1 MIDQPERQALPADDF
16 ASCEPDPFSV
26 LIDPV
31 DIARVHAAVDGA
43 WTALQSRCRATADPD
58 LARASLYG
66 IVASN
71 IHFAADDHDLIRRS
85 IDRFLVGRRRERIS
99 SN

>member
-1 MIDQPERQALPADDF
+1 MPVDDCV
-16 ASCEPDPFSV
+16 SCDPDPFAV

-43 WTALQSRCRATADPD
+43 WTALQSRSRVTADPE

-71 IHFAADDHDLIRRS
+71 IHFAADDHDLVRRS
-85 IDRFLVGRRRERIS
+85 IDRFLVGRRRERTS

>member
-1 MIDQPERQALPADDF
+1 MPADDF
-16 ASCEPDPFSV
+16 VPREPDPFAV

-31 DIARVHAAVDGA
+31 DIARVHAAVDCA
-43 WTALQSRCRATADPD
+43 WTALQSRCRIAADPE

-85 IDRFLVGRRRERIS
+85 IDHFLVGRRREGAGS
-99 SN
+99 S

>member
-1 MIDQPERQALPADDF
+1 VDDCV
-16 ASCEPDPFSV
+16 SCDPDPFAV

-43 WTALQSRCRATADPD
+43 WTALQSRCRVTGDPE

-71 IHFAADDHDLIRRS
+71 IHFAADDHDLVRRS
-85 IDRFLVGRRRERIS
+85 IDRFLVGRRRERTS